1 MWCIMVS
8 WSPTI
13 SIMVTVGMMELLVI
27 DVLIGVCNHVKW
39 NLIAHFLSK
48 EDL

>member
-1 MWCIMVS
+1 MVS
-8 WSPTI
+8 WSPTVGI
-13 SIMVTVGMMELLVI
+13 VVAVGMMELLVI
-27 DVLIGVCNHVKW
+27 DVFIGVCNHVKW

>member
-1 MWCIMVS
+1 MVS
-8 WSPTI
+8 WSP
-13 SIMVTVGMMELLVI
+13 SVGIMVTVRMMEFLVI

-39 NLIAHFLSK
+39 NLIAHLLSK

>member
-8 WSPTI
+8 WSPTVGV
-13 SIMVTVGMMELLVI
+13 MVAIRMMELLIV
-27 DVLIGVCNHVKW
+27 DVLIGVCNHIKW

>member
-8 WSPTI
+8 WSPSVGIVVTI
-13 SIMVTVGMMELLVI
+13 WVMELLVI
-27 DVLIGVCNHVKW
+27 DVLISVCNHVKW

-48 EDL
+48 EDF